1 MINLELNGNEL
12 LTLKEMIENDIEST
26 GWGEIDYSDVI
37 LMQYYLDRATLLV
50 KVKEELGL

>member
-1 MINLELNGNEL
+1 MINLELNANEL

>member
-1 MINLELNGNEL
+1 MPKLELNANEL

-37 LMQYYLDRATLLV
+37 LMQYYLDRATVLV

>member
-1 MINLELNGNEL
+1 MPKLELNANEL

-37 LMQYYLDRATLLV
+37 LMQYYLDRATVLV
-50 KVKEELGL
+50 KVKEELSL